1 MKEVGDESTL
11 DLEGKTE
18 EELRA
23 IDRQQE
29 QRLEELELENE
40 QLRQAIS
47 RLKRQLKTISRM

>member
-1 MKEVGDESTL
+1 MKEVGGKSTL

-40 QLRQAIS
+40 QLRQAIY

>member
-29 QRLEELELENE
+29 QHLEELELENE
-40 QLRQAIS
+40 QLRQAIY

>member
-40 QLRQAIS
+40 QLHQAIY

>member
-11 DLEGKTE
+11 NLEGKTE

-40 QLRQAIS
+40 QLRQAIY

>member
-1 MKEVGDESTL
+1 MKEVGDYSTL

-29 QRLEELELENE
+29 QRLKELELEND
-40 QLRQAIS
+40 QLRQAIY

>member
-40 QLRQAIS
+40 QLRQAIY

>member
-11 DLEGKTE
+11 NLEGKTE
-18 EELRA
+18 EELHA

-40 QLRQAIS
+40 QLRQAIY

>member
-1 MKEVGDESTL
+1 MKEVGDDSTL

-29 QRLEELELENE
+29 QRLKELELEND
-40 QLRQAIS
+40 QLRQAIY

>member
-1 MKEVGDESTL
+1 MKEVGDKSTL

-40 QLRQAIS
+40 QLRQAIY

>member
-1 MKEVGDESTL
+1 MKEVWDESTL

-40 QLRQAIS
+40 QLRQAIY

>member
-18 EELRA
+18 EELRS

-40 QLRQAIS
+40 QLRQAIY

>member
-1 MKEVGDESTL
+1 MKEVGDASPL

-18 EELRA
+18 EDLRA

-29 QRLEELELENE
+29 QRLEEQELENE
-40 QLRQAIS
+40 QLRQALY

>member
-11 DLEGKTE
+11 DLEGMKE

-40 QLRQAIS
+40 QLRQAIY

>member
-29 QRLEELELENE
+29 HRLEELELENE
-40 QLRQAIS
+40 QLRQAIY

>member
-11 DLEGKTE
+11 DLAGKTE

-40 QLRQAIS
+40 QLRQAIY